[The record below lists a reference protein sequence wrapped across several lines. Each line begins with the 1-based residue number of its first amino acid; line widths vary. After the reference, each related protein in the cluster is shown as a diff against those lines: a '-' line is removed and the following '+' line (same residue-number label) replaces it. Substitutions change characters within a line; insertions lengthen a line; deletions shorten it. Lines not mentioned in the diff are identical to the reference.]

1 MRCSNFHIQGD
12 LMKLPLLH
20 GQLSEQLGQWIV
32 PQDQRHLTGFSE
44 IVAAILQ
51 SGSARLSHWLPI
63 LSPSGL
69 SSP

>member
-1 MRCSNFHIQGD
+1 
-12 LMKLPLLH
+12 MKLPLLH

-51 SGSARLSHWLPI
+51 SGSAAVQPLAANSLAIGTVKPVATWLA
-63 LSPSGL
+63 
-69 SSP
+69 